1 MVMAAKYVV
10 NGVIIGAVFTTDFP
24 WKNLKSP
31 YDMLAGYVMS
41 GGRSM
46 LFLQATSTDW
56 AEMLDNV
63 CGPIVF
69 PHNFGFVATNLA
81 LLLSFGCRL
90 NLVLG
95 YLKVLKDVDG
105 WGVIGAS
112 DVKLTS
118 FPLQTYVEILR
129 YTRQESQIHYE
140 RWSKHAVSTSHVKPF
155 WWLYQFGPA
164 FARGRAVVT
173 KPYELTLLTTLVA
186 VELAL
191 WAKNKGSLFAP
202 ELVAEVLC

>member
-1 MVMAAKYVV
+1 
-10 NGVIIGAVFTTDFP
+10 
-24 WKNLKSP
+24 
-31 YDMLAGYVMS
+31 MLAGYVMS

-56 AEMLDNV
+56 AEMFDNV

-69 PHNFGFVATNLA
+69 PHNFGFVATKLA

-95 YLKVLKDVDG
+95 YLKVLKDLDG

-129 YTRQESQIHYE
+129 YTRQESKNVCVVAAITPWNFPLAMITMRIHYE
-140 RWSKHAVSTSHVKPF
+140 R
-155 WWLYQFGPA
+155 
-164 FARGRAVVT
+164 
-173 KPYELTLLTTLVA
+173 
-186 VELAL
+186 
-191 WAKNKGSLFAP
+191 
-202 ELVAEVLC
+202 